1 MGEVDE
7 DAEAV
12 HLADELRPERREA
25 VAARRRRR
33 TVLVE
38 LTRVRPSVE
47 GCVIFTNLFWL
58 TVIG

>member
-1 MGEVDE
+1 MGEVDK

-38 LTRVRPSVE
+38 LTRVGPSVD
-47 GCVIFTNLFWL
+47 GCVILQTYF
-58 TVIG
+58 G